1 MKIIFTG
8 AQGTGKTSVM
18 DALPESLHKIKGVTR
33 EIIKDKKLTVNEYSD
48 NAAQTHIFNAYEHQ
62 LTSTDNYIAE
72 RGLIDVYAYT
82 MSRVKAG
89 KCSPTL
95 VETQL
100 SKIEKFNAKNPET
113 IYIYFPIEFDIV
125 EDGVRSM
132 NKEFQKEIDEII
144 HTTLLKTGCN
154 YFSVSGTVDQR
165 VSQILNIIDI
175 ETEINKQ

>member
-18 DALPESLHKIKGVTR
+18 DALPDTFNKIRGITR
-33 EIIKDKKLTVNEYSD
+33 NIIKEKKLTVNEYSD
-48 NAAQTHIFNAYEHQ
+48 NASQTHIFNAYEHQ
-62 LTSTDNYIAE
+62 LVSTDNYIAE

-89 KCSPTL
+89 KCSQTIA
-95 VETQL
+95 ETQL
-100 SKIEKFNAKNPET
+100 SKIEKFNTKNPDV

-132 NKEFQKEIDEII
+132 NKDFQKEIDEII

-154 YFSVSGTVDQR
+154 YFSVSGTVEQR

-175 ETEINKQ
+175 ENEIHKQ

>member
-18 DALPESLHKIKGVTR
+18 DALPDNFNKIRGVTR
-33 EIIKDKKLTVNEYSD
+33 NVIKEKNLTINEYSD
-48 NAAQTHIFNAYEHQ
+48 NASQKHIFDAYEHQ
-62 LTSTDNYIAE
+62 LTSADNYIAE

-95 VETQL
+95 AETQL
-100 SKIEKFNAKNPET
+100 SKIEGFNHKNPEA

-144 HTTLLKTGCN
+144 HKALLETGCN
-154 YFSVSGTVDQR
+154 YFSVSGTVEQR

-175 ETEINKQ
+175 ENQINKQ